1 MNDSTFGW
9 SSTTTF
15 IAYLLILRQVKMSTS
30 AAITH
35 TAFVGSTAAVISPAP
50 NAITVPQLL
59 HRLITITSVYTTPR
73 GAECD
78 RHIAFWAR
86 YCYNGLIQK

>member
-15 IAYLLILRQVKMSTS
+15 IAYLLILRQVMMSTS

-35 TAFVGSTAAVISPAP
+35 TAFVGRTAAVINPAP
-50 NAITVPQLL
+50 NAITVVQLL
-59 HRLITITSVYTTPR
+59 HRLITITSVYTTPDSV
-73 GAECD
+73 ECE
-78 RHIAFWAR
+78 RNIAF
-86 YCYNGLIQK
+86 CG